1 MLLPPSSKTSRPP
14 VLQRTD
20 MFPNDPM
27 ILLGFIN
34 TKLRDDFDSFARLC
48 EVLDANPEEIT
59 QKLASI
65 DYFYD
70 EALNKFV

>member
-1 MLLPPSSKTSRPP
+1 MLPS
-14 VLQRTD
+14 
-20 MFPNDPM
+20 DPM

-34 TKLRDDFDSFARLC
+34 TKLRDDFDSLERLC
-48 EVLDANPEEIT
+48 EVLGTDPEEISR
-59 QKLASI
+59 KLASI

>member
-1 MLLPPSSKTSRPP
+1 MLPS
-14 VLQRTD
+14 
-20 MFPNDPM
+20 DPM

-34 TKLRDDFDSFARLC
+34 TKLRDDFDSLERLC
-48 EVLDANPEEIT
+48 EVLDTDPEEISR
-59 QKLASI
+59 KLASI